1 MNTLSITN
9 RTITLGSTIYQV
21 SNITSVGKHPLKT
34 KYIFKLRFV
43 IICSALIGLG
53 MLLVIANPDVI
64 LLKWLTGTVAAF
76 VGLGI
81 FERFVRPKKYV
92 LSIITNA
99 GSAELIA
106 SKNQK
111 LLNKIIDKI
120 TEIMNHRDVPV
131 SYSFNIAEGDII
143 NQSGSF
149 GTGYSKSGN

>member
-1 MNTLSITN
+1 MKTLSITN

-43 IICSALIGLG
+43 IICIALIGLG
-53 MLLVIANPDVI
+53 ILLVIANPDVI
-64 LLKWLTGTVAAF
+64 LLKWLTGTLAAF
-76 VGLGI
+76 IGLGI
-81 FERFVRPKKYV
+81 FERFVRPKKYA

-111 LLNKIIDKI
+111 FLNKILIKLL
-120 TEIMNHRDVPV
+120 
-131 SYSFNIAEGDII
+131 
-143 NQSGSF
+143 
-149 GTGYSKSGN
+149 KL

>member
-1 MNTLSITN
+1 MNNLSITN
-9 RTITLGSTIYQV
+9 RTITLGSTTYQV

-34 KYIFKLRFV
+34 KYIFKLRFI
-43 IICSALIGLG
+43 IICSAFIGLG
-53 MLLVIANPDVI
+53 ILLVIANPDGI
-64 LLKWLTGTVAAF
+64 LLKWFTGIFAAF

-81 FERFVRPKKYV
+81 FERFVTPKKYI
-92 LSIITNA
+92 LSIRTNA

-111 LLNKIIDKI
+111 LLNKIVDKI

-131 SYSFNIAEGDII
+131 SYNFNIAEGDIV

-149 GTGYSKSGN
+149 GTGYSKSVD

>member
-1 MNTLSITN
+1 MKTLSITN
-9 RTITLGSTIYQV
+9 RTITLGSTVYQV

-34 KYIFKLRFV
+34 KYIFKLRFI
-43 IICSALIGLG
+43 IICSAFIGLG
-53 MLLVIANPDVI
+53 ILLVIANPNVI
-64 LLKWLTGTVAAF
+64 LLKWLTGTLAAF

-81 FERFVRPKKYV
+81 FERFVTPRKYILV
-92 LSIITNA
+92 LRTNA
-99 GSAELIA
+99 GNPELIA

-111 LLNKIIDKI
+111 FLNKIIDAI

-131 SYSFNIAEGDII
+131 SYNFNIAEGDII

>member
-21 SNITSVGKHPLKT
+21 NNITSVGKHPLKT
-34 KYIFKLRFV
+34 KYILKLHFI
-43 IICSALIGLG
+43 IICSAFIGLG
-53 MLLVIANPDVI
+53 ILLVVANPDLI
-64 LLKWLTGTVAAF
+64 LLKWLTGTLAAF

-81 FERFVRPKKYV
+81 FERFVTPKKYI
-92 LSIITNA
+92 LSIRTNA

-120 TEIMNHRDVPV
+120 TEIMNHRDVPL
-131 SYSFNIAEGDII
+131 SYNFNIAEGDII